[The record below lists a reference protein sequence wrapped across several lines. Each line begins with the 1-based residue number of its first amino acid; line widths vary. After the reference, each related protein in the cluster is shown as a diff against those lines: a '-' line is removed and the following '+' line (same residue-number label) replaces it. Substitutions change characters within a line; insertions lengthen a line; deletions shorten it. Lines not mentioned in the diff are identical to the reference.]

1 MTKEEPNK
9 AMIIV
14 AAPKGTT
21 LEVGEEERGNC
32 TLKMNALGK
41 GAIRV
46 FSCKVNE
53 GVKELDI
60 MQG

>member
-1 MTKEEPNK
+1 MTKEDPSK

-32 TLKMNALGK
+32 TLKMNATGK

-46 FSCKVNE
+46 FSCKVSE

-60 MQG
+60 MHG